1 MSFNSKIKTMKVSEI
16 LDEKTIEAF
25 TENESLKPKFLKRK
39 ATSKKQAVP
48 KQENCKKKTKVD
60 TTAVVVVFCKEAKKE
75 DKKTFFRT
83 LVLLP

>member
-1 MSFNSKIKTMKVSEI
+1 MSEI

-60 TTAVVVVFCKEAKKE
+60 TTAVQSFAKRAKEKKEGVE

>member
-1 MSFNSKIKTMKVSEI
+1 MKKVSEI

-60 TTAVVVVFCKEAKKE
+60 TTAVQSFAKRAKEKKE
-75 DKKTFFRT
+75 GVEQDKKTFFRT

>member
-1 MSFNSKIKTMKVSEI
+1 MVKEGEQNRYV
-16 LDEKTIEAF
+16 EAR
-25 TENESLKPKFLKRK
+25 SMLALKNK
-39 ATSKKQAVP
+39 ATSRVAVP